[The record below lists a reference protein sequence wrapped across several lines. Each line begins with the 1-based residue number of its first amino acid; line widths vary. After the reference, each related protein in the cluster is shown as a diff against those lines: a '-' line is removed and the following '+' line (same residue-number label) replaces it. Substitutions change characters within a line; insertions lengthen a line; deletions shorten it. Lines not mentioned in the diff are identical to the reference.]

1 MNRSSKHNGIDKDV
15 LQALVQMLDE
25 NNILV
30 QSFRMA
36 RDRFQGSQVRDFKLR
51 LIGTRSTDGREHNLP
66 SASEI
71 AAIIIGDFDP
81 ESGYR
86 DIIVESKEGHLKR
99 INELH
104 PSFMP
109 MQYPLLFPYGED
121 GFRLGILYREIDG
134 RKKTKRT
141 SVTMREYYAYRLQE
155 RESEGK
161 TLHHGRRLFQQ
172 FVVDSYTC
180 VEQSRLRYFRDK
192 QKQLRSE
199 VYHGLKDA
207 VFRGDT
213 TPASIGKRIVLPSSF
228 TGGPRYMIQCYQDA
242 MAICRWFG
250 YPDLFITF
258 TCNSKWPEIESFL
271 SMHPGLKVEDRPDI
285 VARVFKIKLNN
296 LMHDLK
302 RGSHFGRVLAEA
314 YEAVSQFMIHGPC
327 GAANTN
333 SPCMIENKCKKH
345 FPKKIYAETT
355 IDEDGFP
362 VYRRRDDGRT
372 VEKNGIKLD
381 NRFVVP
387 YNKELLIKYQ
397 AHINVEWCNRS
408 RSIKYLFKYI
418 NKGPD
423 RGTFVLQENSDA
435 DPRSNSTQI
444 TEIDEIKTYLDCRYV
459 SAIEAC
465 WRIFEFEIQY
475 RDPSV
480 ERLGFHLED
489 EHNVVFTD
497 SDYLDNVIDRPDV
510 DKTMFTQWF
519 KANEMYDS
527 ARQLTYSEFPSKWV
541 WHKNISEWSPR
552 KSGRSIGRIY
562 YAHPGSG
569 ERFYLRMLLNVV
581 KGPRT
586 FEEIRTINNIIHPT
600 FRAACYAL
608 GLLDD
613 DKEWHEAIRQAS
625 LWATGKQL
633 RELFT
638 TILLFCEVSDPYNL
652 WVSNW
657 EILSDDILHRQRR
670 ILQYEELR
678 LSNEQIQN
686 YTLEEIEN
694 NMVRNG
700 RSLKEFEMM
709 PYPDMMRLRE
719 SNNRLIV
726 EELNYD
732 KLGEAEEHARIVQG
746 LNTDQRNIYDE
757 VRKSVTCNN
766 GGFYFVYGHGG
777 TGKTYL
783 WKALITWIRSEGKI
797 VLAVASSGIAAL
809 LLPGGRTA
817 HSRFQIPIKVGD
829 ESTCSIKQGTHAAE
843 LMSKVSLII
852 WDEAPMAHRNC
863 FEAVDRSLRDLL
875 RFTDPTSLDK
885 PFGGKTVVLGGDF
898 RQILPVIPKGRREDI
913 VESSINQSLLWDY
926 CTVFKLT
933 QNMRIQQNR
942 GDKPTR
948 DFAEWILKVGD
959 DTIANADGNS
969 IIEIPK
975 DLLVP
980 GELDPIKDIVEAT
993 YPNLLESYMDG
1004 SYLQERAILAP
1015 TNDIVQELNEYIIDL
1030 IDSPEAT
1037 YLSADS
1043 ICKASSNIEHQDAL
1057 YPVEFLNSLKFA
1069 GIPNHELKLKIGLPI
1084 MLLRNLNQ
1092 SAGLCNGTRL
1102 TITQMSRWVIEA
1114 RIITGTH
1121 VGCKVIPLFK
1131 EMSYNTLK
1139 QISTDKDTWIIKVRI
1154 ARMWDAINTN
1164 TNQLISIDMILVDE
1178 EGCSASST
1186 PLDFYSSQLGRGF
1199 STEGALHHQLPW
1211 IFIPLNWGEDF
1222 RLRYPLY
1229 SASVTLHGGAMVS
1242 FKFEALYSEAQDW
1255 LYSTAK

>member
-1 MNRSSKHNGIDKDV
+1 MHGYEYGI
-15 LQALVQMLDE
+15 
-25 NNILV
+25 
-30 QSFRMA
+30 
-36 RDRFQGSQVRDFKLR
+36 
-51 LIGTRSTDGREHNLP
+51 
-66 SASEI
+66 
-71 AAIIIGDFDP
+71 
-81 ESGYR
+81 GY
-86 DIIVESKEGHLKR
+86 
-99 INELH
+99 
-104 PSFMP
+104 
-109 MQYPLLFPYGED
+109 
-121 GFRLGILYREIDG
+121 
-134 RKKTKRT
+134 
-141 SVTMREYYAYRLQE
+141 
-155 RESEGK
+155 
-161 TLHHGRRLFQQ
+161 
-172 FVVDSYTC
+172 
-180 VEQSRLRYFRDK
+180 
-192 QKQLRSE
+192 
-199 VYHGLKDA
+199 
-207 VFRGDT
+207 DT
-213 TPASIGKRIVLPSSF
+213 
-228 TGGPRYMIQCYQDA
+228 
-242 MAICRWFG
+242 
-250 YPDLFITF
+250 
-258 TCNSKWPEIESFL
+258 
-271 SMHPGLKVEDRPDI
+271 
-285 VARVFKIKLNN
+285 
-296 LMHDLK
+296 
-302 RGSHFGRVLAEA
+302 
-314 YEAVSQFMIHGPC
+314 
-327 GAANTN
+327 
-333 SPCMIENKCKKH
+333 
-345 FPKKIYAETT
+345 
-355 IDEDGFP
+355 
-362 VYRRRDDGRT
+362 
-372 VEKNGIKLD
+372 
-381 NRFVVP
+381 
-387 YNKELLIKYQ
+387 
-397 AHINVEWCNRS
+397 
-408 RSIKYLFKYI
+408 
-418 NKGPD
+418 
-423 RGTFVLQENSDA
+423 
-435 DPRSNSTQI
+435 
-444 TEIDEIKTYLDCRYV
+444 
-459 SAIEAC
+459 EAC

-898 RQILPVIPKGRREDI
+898 Q
-913 VESSINQSLLWDY
+913 
-926 CTVFKLT
+926 
-933 QNMRIQQNR
+933 
-942 GDKPTR
+942 
-948 DFAEWILKVGD
+948 
-959 DTIANADGNS
+959 AN
-969 IIEIPK
+969 
-975 DLLVP
+975 
-980 GELDPIKDIVEAT
+980 T
-993 YPNLLESYMDG
+993 
-1004 SYLQERAILAP
+1004 
-1015 TNDIVQELNEYIIDL
+1015 
-1030 IDSPEAT
+1030 
-1037 YLSADS
+1037 
-1043 ICKASSNIEHQDAL
+1043 SSN
-1057 YPVEFLNSLKFA
+1057 
-1069 GIPNHELKLKIGLPI
+1069 
-1084 MLLRNLNQ
+1084 
-1092 SAGLCNGTRL
+1092 T
-1102 TITQMSRWVIEA
+1102 
-1114 RIITGTH
+1114 
-1121 VGCKVIPLFK
+1121 
-1131 EMSYNTLK
+1131 
-1139 QISTDKDTWIIKVRI
+1139 
-1154 ARMWDAINTN
+1154 
-1164 TNQLISIDMILVDE
+1164 
-1178 EGCSASST
+1178 
-1186 PLDFYSSQLGRGF
+1186 
-1199 STEGALHHQLPW
+1199 
-1211 IFIPLNWGEDF
+1211 
-1222 RLRYPLY
+1222 
-1229 SASVTLHGGAMVS
+1229 
-1242 FKFEALYSEAQDW
+1242 
-1255 LYSTAK
+1255 

>member
-541 WHKNISEWSPR
+541 WHKNISEWSPKKVWEKYR
-552 KSGRSIGRIY
+552 KDILCT
-562 YAHPGSG
+562 PG
-569 ERFYLRMLLNVV
+569 
-581 KGPRT
+581 K
-586 FEEIRTINNIIHPT
+586 
-600 FRAACYAL
+600 RAACYAL

-898 RQILPVIPKGRREDI
+898 Q
-913 VESSINQSLLWDY
+913 
-926 CTVFKLT
+926 
-933 QNMRIQQNR
+933 
-942 GDKPTR
+942 
-948 DFAEWILKVGD
+948 
-959 DTIANADGNS
+959 AN
-969 IIEIPK
+969 
-975 DLLVP
+975 
-980 GELDPIKDIVEAT
+980 T
-993 YPNLLESYMDG
+993 
-1004 SYLQERAILAP
+1004 
-1015 TNDIVQELNEYIIDL
+1015 
-1030 IDSPEAT
+1030 
-1037 YLSADS
+1037 
-1043 ICKASSNIEHQDAL
+1043 SSN
-1057 YPVEFLNSLKFA
+1057 
-1069 GIPNHELKLKIGLPI
+1069 
-1084 MLLRNLNQ
+1084 
-1092 SAGLCNGTRL
+1092 T
-1102 TITQMSRWVIEA
+1102 
-1114 RIITGTH
+1114 
-1121 VGCKVIPLFK
+1121 
-1131 EMSYNTLK
+1131 
-1139 QISTDKDTWIIKVRI
+1139 
-1154 ARMWDAINTN
+1154 
-1164 TNQLISIDMILVDE
+1164 
-1178 EGCSASST
+1178 
-1186 PLDFYSSQLGRGF
+1186 
-1199 STEGALHHQLPW
+1199 
-1211 IFIPLNWGEDF
+1211 
-1222 RLRYPLY
+1222 
-1229 SASVTLHGGAMVS
+1229 
-1242 FKFEALYSEAQDW
+1242 
-1255 LYSTAK
+1255 